1 MAICHNGK
9 EGGLVSRRSFLKGGV
24 AVGGAALVGGVLG
37 GCSPQQSGSDAAP
50 LSPVGLPETWD
61 AESDVVIA
69 GFGGAGAAAAWEALN
84 AGATVTILEKQGK
97 AGGSTNICGGLIY
110 MGGGTPTQVAA
121 GFNETTDNYYQYLV
135 AATGPGVSEDHCRVM
150 ADESLDLYH
159 WLVDTLGVVFK
170 PGYNPPWPEE
180 ENYDAG
186 LSCTGDEFNL
196 DYVGYCEAVPHSHWV
211 EGLTDNLEGT
221 LTGAKNGS
229 GFFAPLQKLWKICRP
244 RFSIRH
250 LPNVLSCILKQVVW
264 SECRLRRMEN
274 PTTLRPTRASF
285 FVRVDSL
292 SMTPWLISMSRMLP
306 EASS

>member
-1 MAICHNGK
+1 
-9 EGGLVSRRSFLKGGV
+9 
-24 AVGGAALVGGVLG
+24 
-37 GCSPQQSGSDAAP
+37 
-50 LSPVGLPETWD
+50 
-61 AESDVVIA
+61 
-69 GFGGAGAAAAWEALN
+69 
-84 AGATVTILEKQGK
+84 
-97 AGGSTNICGGLIY
+97 

-196 DYVGYCEAVPHSHWV
+196 DYVGDCEAVPHSHWV

-229 GFFAPLQKLWKICRP
+229 GFFAPLQKAVEDLSP
-244 RFSIRH
+244 ERFSDKTPAERLIVHPETGRVVGVQAKKDGKPYNIKANKGVVLCTGGFACNDAMVDQLDVPDAAGGLHHRH
-250 LPNVLSCILKQVVW
+250 
-264 SECRLRRMEN
+264 
-274 PTTLRPTRASF
+274 
-285 FVRVDSL
+285 
-292 SMTPWLISMSRMLP
+292 
-306 EASS
+306 